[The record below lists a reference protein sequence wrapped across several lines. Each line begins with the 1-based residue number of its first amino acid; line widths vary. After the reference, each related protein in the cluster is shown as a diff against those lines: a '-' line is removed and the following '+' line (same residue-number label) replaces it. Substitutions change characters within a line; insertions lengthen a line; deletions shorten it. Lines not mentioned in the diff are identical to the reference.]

1 MPFARIDF
9 EDIIGNI
16 VDEVFLDK
24 TDEEGVYDYDS
35 LPKNFTKLA
44 LVSRNFVNPVRRN
57 LYADL
62 KIEGPERFL
71 LLTGQ
76 LRFSPHLARL
86 VKRAS
91 LSSACSERT
100 HIDGYQAGT
109 PGDGEPRTVSI
120 TAFRWFLNACPQL
133 SKLELW
139 GGDFLFA
146 LSSRDITKSVAA
158 GRLTDIELHECNHC
172 RGDCSKHM
180 PRGWLKHIIALP
192 GLKELDI
199 NQYGMDGPGDPTFGL
214 PRASSSCSGLSISCM
229 NKIVSPDS
237 LSTLLKSMLSLKE
250 LVLDGLRPM
259 PRGALKKCLANV
271 ASTLTLLALTDY
283 HSSEQHPQPWE
294 NNTVSALQQ
303 LKTLSFN
310 GVPVT
315 APLFDML
322 PPRLEHLRFASTAV
336 KFLPAPTIAAW
347 LRRER
352 FPLRGI
358 LKKLEFVGDLRADN
372 TKRGPKASDAQVA
385 EIARLCHGL
394 GIEWIHEPDQ
404 DYSYDLDAH
413 SYDFD
418 ASDLGGLN
426 F

>member
-1 MPFARIDF
+1 
-9 EDIIGNI
+9 
-16 VDEVFLDK
+16 
-24 TDEEGVYDYDS
+24 
-35 LPKNFTKLA
+35 
-44 LVSRNFVNPVRRN
+44 
-57 LYADL
+57 
-62 KIEGPERFL
+62 
-71 LLTGQ
+71 
-76 LRFSPHLARL
+76 
-86 VKRAS
+86 
-91 LSSACSERT
+91 
-100 HIDGYQAGT
+100 
-109 PGDGEPRTVSI
+109 
-120 TAFRWFLNACPQL
+120 
-133 SKLELW
+133 
-139 GGDFLFA
+139 
-146 LSSRDITKSVAA
+146 
-158 GRLTDIELHECNHC
+158 
-172 RGDCSKHM
+172 
-180 PRGWLKHIIALP
+180 
-192 GLKELDI
+192 
-199 NQYGMDGPGDPTFGL
+199 
-214 PRASSSCSGLSISCM
+214 M

-322 PPRLEHLRFASTAV
+322 PPRLEHLRFASTTV

-372 TKRGPKASDAQVA
+372 TKRGPKASNAQVA

-404 DYSYDLDAH
+404 DYSYDVDAH
-413 SYDFD
+413 YDFG
-418 ASDLGGLN
+418 SDLGN